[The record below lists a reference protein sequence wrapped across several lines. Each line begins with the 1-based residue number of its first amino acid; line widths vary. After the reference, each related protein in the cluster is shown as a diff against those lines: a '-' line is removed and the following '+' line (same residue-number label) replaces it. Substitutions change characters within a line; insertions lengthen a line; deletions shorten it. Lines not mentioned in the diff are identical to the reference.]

1 MANSALMSNAE
12 AKVRVDLAAF
22 YRLVAHFGMTDLIDT
37 HISARLPGT
46 ADHFLINRYGVLFE
60 EMRTKIKVVNRR
72 DHETPLTTKQKVAK
86 RLQAMMMTCRR
97 RWKQEPTETLTN
109 VRTMVMQVDEM
120 VAKGLMSM
128 LSQVVDRVITSQLE
142 TARSPP
148 PVVVQAVSPSECDE
162 VWYAKFGMAAGA
174 VAGAAG
180 VVGIQRC
187 CRRRQTTKVMR
198 DVGLQSQ
205 CTYLRNA
212 ERFKYLGARADYNEY
227 EGRRIE
233 RERRHD
239 D

>member
-1 MANSALMSNAE
+1 MLADGFT
-12 AKVRVDLAAF
+12 KVLGR
-22 YRLVAHFGMTDLIDT
+22 
-37 HISARLPGT
+37 
-46 ADHFLINRYGVLFE
+46 VLFE

-148 PVVVQAVSPSECDE
+148 PVVVQEVAPSECDE

-205 CTYLRNA
+205 CTYLRNS

-227 EGRRIE
+227 EGRRTE